1 MKKLF
6 FMFLIL
12 IAAATITACD
22 KKTTQAPTTAAPT
35 TVAPTTATPTTVAP
49 TTVAPTTAAPTTLDI
64 APVFS
69 GVVDRTVEK
78 GASKFNLLEG
88 ITINDDFDTNLLSQ
102 VVVTGQ
108 VDLTTVG
115 EYPITLTVTDVAGN
129 EVSASFVVTVI
140 PSAQETMAM
149 EDADAISLTLDSSG
163 NYVLPTSGSI
173 NKSQIIWT
181 TDRSD
186 IITRR
191 GFVIKPGIGEDP
203 VTVTLTANIIQGTF
217 KTTIPFEVVVEPNVE
232 LTGITSKV
240 SLPFEGTST
249 EYVVANQ
256 EAVDVFF
263 ADNGALPYIDVQT
276 FINMIDGAIDS
287 SIVNVIP
294 VGEDIL
300 RVEYSVEFEDFDGSM
315 VTESYWA
322 EIDFTAN
329 TFTVNNFSFFENYVA
344 STSSDYGEGLTYVD
358 ASYVDGQQVTI
369 PLGFYSFD
377 LLIHTEG
384 ETTYYLMPL
393 HVTNLLFAGN
403 IYYDVYYNGDKLWGI
418 DTFTISGPDEEGLAL
433 LEEIRTSSFNS
444 LTAPKDVRWATYNF
458 LALSIDYFY
467 GLRDRYD
474 VNSYYEV
481 LSAHAKDIILST
493 DQFMYQKVF
502 QVAYSLDDLHTSH
515 VFTGYYDAPFDITLY
530 LNDLGPKTVMFYEGL
545 WAMQDLL
552 TAKFGSY
559 ESLPTTARLIDN
571 NKTAI
576 IYLTGFTIDTPNDF
590 KAIMDTLPTTVENVV
605 IDLAYNTGGNLGAV
619 LRIFGYMTEDQ
630 IVYHSQNPAD
640 GSAVSYFIES
650 SYVAYDYNWFIVTSS
665 VTFSAANLMASMAK
679 EQGIA
684 TVIGKNSSGGASS
697 IGAIYSP
704 DGSCLLISTNNV
716 LSTYI
721 DGEYYSIED
730 GVEVEY
736 LMSNV
741 TSDSILISVIEQV
754 NAGN

>member
-12 IAAATITACD
+12 IAAVTITACD

-263 ADNGALPYIDVQT
+263 AD
-276 FINMIDGAIDS
+276 
-287 SIVNVIP
+287 
-294 VGEDIL
+294 
-300 RVEYSVEFEDFDGSM
+300 
-315 VTESYWA
+315 
-322 EIDFTAN
+322 
-329 TFTVNNFSFFENYVA
+329 
-344 STSSDYGEGLTYVD
+344 
-358 ASYVDGQQVTI
+358 
-369 PLGFYSFD
+369 
-377 LLIHTEG
+377 
-384 ETTYYLMPL
+384 
-393 HVTNLLFAGN
+393 
-403 IYYDVYYNGDKLWGI
+403 
-418 DTFTISGPDEEGLAL
+418 
-433 LEEIRTSSFNS
+433 
-444 LTAPKDVRWATYNF
+444 
-458 LALSIDYFY
+458 
-467 GLRDRYD
+467 
-474 VNSYYEV
+474 
-481 LSAHAKDIILST
+481 
-493 DQFMYQKVF
+493 
-502 QVAYSLDDLHTSH
+502 
-515 VFTGYYDAPFDITLY
+515 
-530 LNDLGPKTVMFYEGL
+530 
-545 WAMQDLL
+545 
-552 TAKFGSY
+552 
-559 ESLPTTARLIDN
+559 
-571 NKTAI
+571 
-576 IYLTGFTIDTPNDF
+576 
-590 KAIMDTLPTTVENVV
+590 
-605 IDLAYNTGGNLGAV
+605 
-619 LRIFGYMTEDQ
+619 
-630 IVYHSQNPAD
+630 
-640 GSAVSYFIES
+640 
-650 SYVAYDYNWFIVTSS
+650 
-665 VTFSAANLMASMAK
+665 
-679 EQGIA
+679 
-684 TVIGKNSSGGASS
+684 
-697 IGAIYSP
+697 
-704 DGSCLLISTNNV
+704 
-716 LSTYI
+716 
-721 DGEYYSIED
+721 
-730 GVEVEY
+730 
-736 LMSNV
+736 
-741 TSDSILISVIEQV
+741 
-754 NAGN
+754 

>member
-6 FMFLIL
+6 FVFLMVF
-12 IAAATITACD
+12 TALSVLACNGQ
-22 KKTTQAPTTAAPT
+22 TTQAPTTAAPT
-35 TVAPTTATPTTVAP
+35 TVAPTTVAP
-49 TTVAPTTAAPTTLDI
+49 TTAEPTTAAPTTLDI

-69 GVVDRTVEK
+69 GVEDRTVIK
-78 GASKFNLLEG
+78 GATDFDLLEG
-88 ITINDDFDTNLLSQ
+88 ITINDDFDTNLLEE
-102 VVVTGQ
+102 VVVTGE
-108 VDLTTVG
+108 VDLTTAG

-129 EVSASFVVTVI
+129 TVTAEFTVTVI
-140 PSAQETMAM
+140 LSEAETKAL
-149 EDADAISLTLDSSG
+149 ADIEAIVLNKDSNG
-163 NYVLPTSGSI
+163 NYILPTLGTVNAST
-173 NKSQIIWT
+173 IIWT

-186 IITRR
+186 VITRR

-203 VTVTLTANIIQGTF
+203 ATVILTANVIQGSF
-217 KTTIPFEVVVEPNVE
+217 KTTVPFEVVVEPNVE
-232 LTGITSKV
+232 LNGITSKV

-276 FINMIDGAIDS
+276 FINLIDGAIDS
-287 SIVNVIP
+287 SIVSVIP

-300 RVEYSVEFEDFDGSM
+300 RVEYSVEFEDFDGTM

-358 ASYVDGQQVTI
+358 AAYVDGQQVTI

-418 DTFTISGPDEEGLAL
+418 DTFTISGPDEAGLAL
-433 LEEIRTSSFNS
+433 LDQIRTSSFNS
-444 LTAPKDVRWATYNF
+444 LTAPKDIRWATYNF

-474 VNSYYEV
+474 VNSYYEI

-552 TAKFGSY
+552 TAKFGSPD
-559 ESLPTTARLIDN
+559 SLPTTARLIDN
-571 NKTAI
+571 DKTAI
-576 IYLTGFTIDTPNDF
+576 IYLTGFTIDSPNEF

-619 LRIFGYMTEDQ
+619 LRIFGYMTENP

-640 GSAVSYFIES
+640 GAAVSYFIDS

-721 DGEYYSIED
+721 DGEYFSIED
-730 GVEVEY
+730 GIEVEY